1 MINCIC
7 NVFHA
12 SIIERDSV
20 DRGVVVIVFVVVFVV
35 VVVVVISVFV
45 VGCCCYFCRR
55 LDDVDFFSCSCPN
68 LSILRFAL
76 TFFSTRLC
84 LTLLGDICQISVLS
98 NCSGAPTEFF
108 ITSLSP
114 PPFFSPSQRQLFM
127 SKRGNSPRSPG
138 SRRTNDVA
146 LQLHQLPRQHHVRSR
161 SASQLNLE
169 FDLLHSS

>member
-45 VGCCCYFCRR
+45 VGCCCCCYFCRR

-98 NCSGAPTEFF
+98 NCLGAPTKFF
-108 ITSLSP
+108 FNLAIP
-114 PPFFSPSQRQLFM
+114 PPFSPLNASYLCQKEAIHHAAPGVDEQMMWHFSYTS
-127 SKRGNSPRSPG
+127 SPVN
-138 SRRTNDVA
+138 TMYDLV
-146 LQLHQLPRQHHVRSR
+146 LH
-161 SASQLNLE
+161 LN
-169 FDLLHSS
+169 